1 MALTS
6 LDQMVE
12 RLISVITSDGRVI
25 VGKLR
30 GFDQTVNLILEGSHE
45 RVYSSTSGVEKVPLG
60 LYIIRGDNV
69 AVVGEIDEEL
79 ESELNLTE
87 IRAEPLSAIAH

>member
-1 MALTS
+1 
-6 LDQMVE
+6 MVE

>member
-1 MALTS
+1 MVRSCLTGNVNRKPYS
-6 LDQMVE
+6 FFFFFFFE
-12 RLISVITSDGRVI
+12 
-25 VGKLR
+25 GKLR

-69 AVVGEIDEEL
+69 
-79 ESELNLTE
+79 
-87 IRAEPLSAIAH
+87 